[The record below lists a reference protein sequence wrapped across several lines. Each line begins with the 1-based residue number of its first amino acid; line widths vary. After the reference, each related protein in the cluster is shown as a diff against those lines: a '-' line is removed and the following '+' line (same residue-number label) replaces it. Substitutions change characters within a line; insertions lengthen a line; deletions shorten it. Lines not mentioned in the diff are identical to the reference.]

1 MQQNVLLHFW
11 VIIQGHQS
19 PDNLIKM
26 RLKQENCNV
35 FSVYSFG
42 RVTVK
47 IVHKLSQKATNLQ
60 GYRCHLT
67 EKDCNEIIEFEQN
80 NRSIQN
86 HFTLFQVCMNMCPE
100 KMVKRV
106 CDQLLTLRIA
116 FIVKLVTLK
125 TIARISI
132 GCALRAVVDQ
142 LTTECKPDLLNI
154 YERLNKFAQSD

>member
-1 MQQNVLLHFW
+1 MFLSSSKAFQLSTPL
-11 VIIQGHQS
+11 
-19 PDNLIKM
+19 
-26 RLKQENCNV
+26 ET
-35 FSVYSFG
+35 
-42 RVTVK
+42 TVN
-47 IVHKLSQKATNLQ
+47 IVHKLSQKATKLQ

-100 KMVKRV
+100 RMVKRV

-154 YERLNKFAQSD
+154 YERLNKFAQSDSAQCIWKMFKNVLT

>member
-1 MQQNVLLHFW
+1 MR
-11 VIIQGHQS
+11 S
-19 PDNLIKM
+19 RNLE
-26 RLKQENCNV
+26 RLQFKQENFNV
-35 FSVYSFG
+35 FVQLFSCLLFWK
-42 RVTVK
+42 TVK
-47 IVHKLSQKATNLQ
+47 IVHKLSQKAAKLK

-67 EKDCNEIIEFEQN
+67 EKECNEIIEFEQN
-80 NRSIQN
+80 CSIQN

-100 KMVKRV
+100 RMVKRV
-106 CDQLLTLRIA
+106 CDQLLTLQIA

-125 TIARISI
+125 TTARISI

>member
-1 MQQNVLLHFW
+1 MQIATEGFVTFL
-11 VIIQGHQS
+11 
-19 PDNLIKM
+19 DNFIKM
-26 RLKQENCNV
+26 RLKQENCNALKL
-35 FSVYSFG
+35 FSCQFLWK
-42 RVTVK
+42 TVK
-47 IVHKLSQKATNLQ
+47 IVHKLSQKAPKLQ
-60 GYRCHLT
+60 GYRYHLT
-67 EKDCNEIIEFEQN
+67 EKYFNEIIEFEQN

-142 LTTECKPDLLNI
+142 LTTECKPDFLNI
-154 YERLNKFAQSD
+154 YERSNKFAQSD